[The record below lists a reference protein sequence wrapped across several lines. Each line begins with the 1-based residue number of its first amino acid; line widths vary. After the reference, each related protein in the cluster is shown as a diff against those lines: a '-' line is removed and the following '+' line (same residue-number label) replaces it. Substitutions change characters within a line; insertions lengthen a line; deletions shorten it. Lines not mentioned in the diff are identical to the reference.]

1 MIIRNLKKSDA
12 LLMLEWMHDESV
24 VEYLAAD
31 FASKTI
37 DDCIRFIDNSLSD
50 KENFHLA
57 IADSDDVYMGTVSL
71 KHIDRIAKTA
81 EFAITM
87 RKSAMGTGAAAF
99 GMAEI
104 IKYGFEHIG
113 LNAIYWCVSE
123 QNQRAI
129 RFYNKRYKTTDYVP
143 ESILTNYSKEQ
154 VENLLWYEVS
164 SEE

>member
-1 MIIRNLKKSDA
+1 MIIRNLKESDA
-12 LLMLEWMHDESV
+12 PLMLEWMHDESV

-37 DDCIRFIDNSLSD
+37 DDCIRFINNSLSD
-50 KENFHLA
+50 KENLNLA
-57 IADSDDVYMGTVSL
+57 VADSDDSYMGTVSL
-71 KHIDRIAKTA
+71 KHIDMSEKTA

-87 RKSAMGTGAAAF
+87 RKLAMGTGAAAF
-99 GMAEI
+99 GMEEI
-104 IKYGFEHIG
+104 IKYGMNNLGIK
-113 LNAIYWCVSE
+113 AVYWCVSK

-143 ESILTNYSKEQ
+143 TNILANYTEDQ
-154 VENLLWYEVS
+154 AADFLWYAVR